1 MIQISANEIKQNFGR
16 VLENA
21 QREPIVIQRYNRD
34 AAVLLSMS
42 EYEKLTAAHVEAF
55 ERFCDSVAE
64 KAKAR
69 GLTEEKLSELLSN

>member
-1 MIQISANEIKQNFGR
+1 MLQVSANEIKQNFGR
-16 VLENA
+16 LLESA
-21 QREPIVIQRYNRD
+21 QRQPIVIQRYNRD

-42 EYEKLTAAHVEAF
+42 EYEKLTAAHVEGF

-69 GLTEEKLSELLSN
+69 GLTEEKLAELLSE